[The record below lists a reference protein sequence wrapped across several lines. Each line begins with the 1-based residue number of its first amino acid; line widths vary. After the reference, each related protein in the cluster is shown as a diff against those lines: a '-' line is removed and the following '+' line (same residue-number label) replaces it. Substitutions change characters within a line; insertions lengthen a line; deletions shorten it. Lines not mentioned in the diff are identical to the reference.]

1 MSSSEFGLSS
11 SGFQYIGSAL
21 SLQPPKARTLLPLC
35 LQSLYVAFRAFES
48 IWPFFDAASVRP
60 LRLHGNP
67 KAIPPPSGVLSWP
80 HRPLVAVW
88 ATIAITFCYEINFW
102 CPAARAAQNLAALQ
116 HFIGKTGACQFSSA
130 PRHVLAGERKHNRY
144 KDIFALR
151 KRSCAPTIQYTKA
164 PNVRLYRL
172 IIYRLAGWKY
182 YISEISDI
190 RHLGA
195 HRVPAIISPS
205 KDKFSPH
212 TLS

>member
-1 MSSSEFGLSS
+1 MAAPFRFNRQKPAPCCHCASKVFMSRLEHSNQFGRFSM
-11 SGFQYIGSAL
+11 
-21 SLQPPKARTLLPLC
+21 
-35 LQSLYVAFRAFES
+35 
-48 IWPFFDAASVRP
+48 
-60 LRLHGNP
+60 
-67 KAIPPPSGVLSWP
+67 P
-80 HRPLVAVW
+80 HRFDRCDSMAIQRQFLHHPASCRDRTARLVAVW

-144 KDIFALR
+144 KDIFVLR